1 MAAFDANSIERFT
14 FGRCFFKD
22 ATATAHLHYSLDE
35 LNFEERY
42 VFHGAVLPLNAE
54 RRAALETAL
63 KYLHLAAGISYYK
76 AAVPREISIA
86 NDGIGPE
93 AAQYF
98 EELYF
103 NGLGEFAFRNNLDLR
118 DRIHFPRDGRDTRAS
133 GLSLPDVT
141 AVPVGGGKDSVVT
154 IESLRRS
161 NEKCLLFSV
170 GNAKPIEDT
179 CRVAGL
185 PHVVVDRHIDPL
197 LLKLNEQGALN
208 GHVPISAIIAHV
220 IVTAA
225 ILMGFKRAA
234 LSNERSANTGS
245 LIINGHDINHQYSK
259 SFAFENMLATQ
270 IREHILAS
278 FHYFSYLR
286 PLSELAIAR
295 LFAKCEKYHDVFV
308 SCNAA
313 FRISGGAISRW
324 CCDCPKCRFVFL
336 VLAPFMPKERL
347 VGIFGKNLLDD
358 AAQAG
363 GYDELVGISL
373 KPFECVGETQECVA
387 AFRLLSGKPEW
398 MNDYVVKRFDTE
410 LAAGFPFIDSCV
422 EESMKVIPSPNM
434 PDGYEKMLN
443 DFARS

>member
-1 MAAFDANSIERFT
+1 MAAFDPNSIQYFS
-14 FGRCFFKD
+14 FGRCFFND

-35 LNFEERY
+35 YAFEERY

-54 RRAALETAL
+54 RRAALETAM

-76 AAVPREISIA
+76 TAVPREIRVA
-86 NDGIGPE
+86 GGGIGPE
-93 AAQYF
+93 AARYF
-98 EELYF
+98 NELYF
-103 NGLGEFAFRNNLDLR
+103 NGLGEFAFRNGLDLR
-118 DRIHFPRDGRDTRAS
+118 DCIRFPRDGQDTVAS
-133 GLSLPDVT
+133 SLSLPDVT
-141 AVPVGGGKDSVVT
+141 AIPVGGGKDSAVT

-161 NEKCLLFSV
+161 GEKCLLFSV

-179 CRVAGL
+179 CRIAGL
-185 PHVVVDRHIDPL
+185 PHIVVDRHIDPL

-220 IVTAA
+220 IVVAA
-225 ILMGFKRAA
+225 ILVGFRRAA

-245 LIINGHDINHQYSK
+245 LVINGHDVNHQYSK
-259 SFAFENMLATQ
+259 SFAFENMLSTH

-286 PLSELAIAR
+286 PLSELGIAR

-308 SCNAA
+308 SCNKA

-324 CCDCPKCRFVFL
+324 CCACPKCRFVFL
-336 VLAPFMPKERL
+336 VLAPFMPKEKL
-347 VGIFGKNLLDD
+347 LAIFGKNLLNDPG
-358 AAQAG
+358 QADG
-363 GYDELVGISL
+363 FDELLGISL

-387 AFRLLSGKPEW
+387 AFRLLSRNGEW
-398 MNDYVVKRFDTE
+398 MNDCIVRRFETE
-410 LAAGFPFIDSCV
+410 LAAQFPIIDTYV
-422 EESMKVIPSPNM
+422 EESFQMMPSANLPE
-434 PDGYEKMLN
+434 GYERLLN